1 MPVRHLV
8 AVAIPALALTA
19 CVQTSGVMQLGPNTY
34 SVVTSDEIGGVI
46 GAKKSGLQEAAT
58 YCAGKGREM
67 VAMQSKSDVRKDFVG
82 DDIGH
87 HDLTFRCLPKGISQK
102 PVVGGYEAALIVQ

>member
-1 MPVRHLV
+1 MPIRHLF

-19 CVQTSGVMQLGPNTY
+19 CAQTSGVMQLGPNTY

-46 GAKKSGLQEAAT
+46 GAKKSGLQQAAAH
-58 YCAGKGREM
+58 CAGKGQEM

-82 DDIGH
+82 DNIGH
-87 HDLTFRCLPKGISQK
+87 HDLTFRCLPKGTSKK
-102 PVVGGYEAALIVQ
+102 PVVGGHEAALIVQ